1 MLGIVIPTVIVGATL
16 LFMMDRHGRFRG
28 APFGYPTVEFVAART
43 RVVLRPKNGRCP
55 MCANCAELERKLT
68 LIKSGSEPDDPE
80 TRQRFKALVA
90 DVERQ
95 LDVMRK
101 SHPSTV
107 H

>member
-1 MLGIVIPTVIVGATL
+1 
-16 LFMMDRHGRFRG
+16 
-28 APFGYPTVEFVAART
+28 
-43 RVVLRPKNGRCP
+43 
-55 MCANCAELERKLT
+55 MCANFAELERKLT

-101 SHPSTV
+101 SHPSAV